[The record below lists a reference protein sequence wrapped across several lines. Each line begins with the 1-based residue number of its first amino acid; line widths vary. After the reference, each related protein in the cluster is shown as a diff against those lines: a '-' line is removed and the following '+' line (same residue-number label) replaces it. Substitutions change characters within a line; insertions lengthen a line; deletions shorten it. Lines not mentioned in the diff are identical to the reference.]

1 MSGVAVVIQE
11 KIMESLLTSE
21 NLFYGGIAAMA
32 AAVLMTV
39 LCIVVFCIT
48 GKRIKKKLIREYGEP
63 YRK

>member
-1 MSGVAVVIQE
+1 MIQE
-11 KIMESLLTSE
+11 KRMESLLTCE

-32 AAVLMTV
+32 AAVLMAV

>member
-1 MSGVAVVIQE
+1 MIEENVLA
-11 KIMESLLTSE
+11 SLLTSE
-21 NLFYGGIAAMA
+21 ILFYGGIAAMA